1 MFPGVN
7 DKFPTVDSRVVLPA
21 LSLHAASVS
30 TPTTQ
35 SLVMLSKMRLAS
47 LGGKVGSVH

>member
-35 SLVMLSKMRLAS
+35 SLVMF
-47 LGGKVGSVH
+47 GKVRPAGRVGKMGP